1 MALVPRLGLRQA
13 HSMIMTPQLQQA
25 IKLLQ
30 LSNLELS
37 DYVERELEQNPLLER
52 EDTDGHND
60 SAEPQEDRNTGA
72 DATACDTD
80 MGENGDGGDGGG
92 DRNEMSPGD
101 AFDNDT
107 TFSDSPAEP
116 DSRELVDNESIA
128 LEHDAGL
135 DADYENVW
143 SGNSGADAA
152 PAMEADTLN
161 WQVRGAGGFDSDNP
175 VLENAPA
182 EETSLRDHL
191 LEQINVDLT
200 DPVDLMIAVYMVDS
214 LDDAGYLTVTVE
226 DIASMLGCPLDLVE
240 HTLQS
245 IQRFDPTGVFARNL
259 SECLALQ
266 LKELDRYDPAMQALV
281 ENLGI
286 LAKREFK
293 TLRRLCGVDNE
304 DISEMVKEIQ
314 ELNPKP
320 AMTFDH
326 SIAQAVIPD
335 VSVRRGKDRS
345 WFIEVNSDTLPRV
358 LVNNRYHTEINSK
371 KMRGKDKVYIA
382 ECYQSANWLVK
393 ALHQRVQTIMK
404 VAAEIVR
411 HQEAF
416 LEKGVQYL
424 RPLVL
429 REISEALDIHES
441 TVSRVTN
448 NKYIATPR
456 GIFELKYFFTFA
468 LGANTESKTSS
479 AEAVRFQ
486 IKNMVDAESL
496 DNILSD
502 DKIVNILRNEGVNI
516 ARRTVAKYRE
526 AMHIPSS
533 VQRRRQKMLRA

>member
-1 MALVPRLGLRQA
+1 MALVPRLDLRQVQ
-13 HSMIMTPQLQQA
+13 SLVMTPQLQQA

-60 SAEPQEDRNTGA
+60 SAEPQEDRNTEA
-72 DATACDTD
+72 ASDATAGDTD
-80 MGENGDGGDGGG
+80 IGENVGGDG
-92 DRNEMSPGD
+92 NEISPGE

-107 TFSDSPAEP
+107 TFGDAPAEP
-116 DSRELVDNESIA
+116 DSRELVDNESIE
-128 LEHDAGL
+128 LDHDAGL

-143 SGNSGADAA
+143 SGDSGADAA

-175 VLENAPA
+175 ALENAPA
-182 EETSLRDHL
+182 EEISLRDHL
-191 LEQINVDLT
+191 LEQINVDLS
-200 DPVDLMIAVYMVDS
+200 DPVDRMIAVYMVDS

-226 DIASMLGCPLDLVE
+226 DVASMLGCPLDRVE
-240 HTLQS
+240 HTLQTV
-245 IQRFDPTGVFARNL
+245 QKFDPAGVFARNL

-281 ENLGI
+281 ENLDI

-314 ELNPKP
+314 ALNPKP
-320 AMTFDH
+320 AMAFDH
-326 SIAQAVIPD
+326 SVAQAVTPD
-335 VSVRRGKDRS
+335 VSVRRGKDGS

-371 KMRGKDKVYIA
+371 KMREKDKVYIA

-393 ALHQRVQTIMK
+393 ALHQRAQTIMK

-411 HQEAF
+411 HQEEF

-468 LGANTESKTSS
+468 LGENTEGESSS

-486 IKNMVDAESL
+486 IKNMIDAESL
-496 DNILSD
+496 DNVLSD
-502 DKIVNILRNEGVNI
+502 DKIVNILRNEGVDI

-533 VQRRRQKMLRA
+533 VQRRREKTLHA

>member
-1 MALVPRLGLRQA
+1 MALVPRLDLRQVQ
-13 HSMIMTPQLQQA
+13 SLVMTPQLQQA

-60 SAEPQEDRNTGA
+60 RAEPQEDRNTEA
-72 DATACDTD
+72 ASDATAGDT
-80 MGENGDGGDGGG
+80 ETAGDG
-92 DRNEMSPGD
+92 NEISPGD

-107 TFSDSPAEP
+107 TFSDAPAEP
-116 DSRELVDNESIA
+116 DSRELVDNDSIA
-128 LEHDAGL
+128 LDHDAGL

-143 SGNSGADAA
+143 SGDSGADAA

-175 VLENAPA
+175 ALENAPA
-182 EETSLRDHL
+182 EEISLRDHL
-191 LEQINVDLT
+191 LEQINVDLA
-200 DPVDLMIAVYMVDS
+200 DPVDRMIAVYMVDS
-214 LDDAGYLTVTVE
+214 LDDAGYLTVTIE
-226 DIASMLGCPLDLVE
+226 DVASMLGCPLNRVE

-245 IQRFDPTGVFARNL
+245 VQRFDPAGVFARDL

-281 ENLGI
+281 ENLDI

-293 TLRRLCGVDNE
+293 KLQRLCGVDNE

-314 ELNPKP
+314 ALNPKP
-320 AMTFDH
+320 AMAFDH
-326 SIAQAVIPD
+326 SVAQAVTPD
-335 VSVRRGKDRS
+335 VSVRRGKDGS
-345 WFIEVNSDTLPRV
+345 WLIEVNSDTLPRV
-358 LVNNRYHTEINSK
+358 LVNNRYHTEINRKS
-371 KMRGKDKVYIA
+371 MREKDKVYIA

-393 ALHQRVQTIMK
+393 ALHQRAQTIMK

-411 HQEAF
+411 HQEKF

-468 LGANTESKTSS
+468 LGENSGGETSS

-486 IKNMVDAESL
+486 IKNLIEAEAL
-496 DNILSD
+496 DNVLSD
-502 DKIVNILRNEGVNI
+502 DKIVSILRNEGVDI

-533 VQRRRQKMLRA
+533 VQRRREKTLHA

>member
-1 MALVPRLGLRQA
+1 MALVPRLDLRQVQ
-13 HSMIMTPQLQQA
+13 SLVMTPQLQQA

-60 SAEPQEDRNTGA
+60 GAEPQEDRNTIA
-72 DATACDTD
+72 DSDATAGDTD
-80 MGENGDGGDGGG
+80 MGDGMGGDG
-92 DRNEMSPGD
+92 NEISAGD

-107 TFSDSPAEP
+107 TFSDAPAEP

-128 LEHDAGL
+128 LDHDAGL

-143 SGNSGADAA
+143 SGDSGGDAA
-152 PAMEADTLN
+152 PAIEADTLN
-161 WQVRGAGGFDSDNP
+161 WQVRGAGGFDSENP
-175 VLENAPA
+175 ALENAPA
-182 EETSLRDHL
+182 EEISLRDHL
-191 LEQINVDLT
+191 LEQVNVDLS
-200 DPVDLMIAVYMVDS
+200 DPVDRMIAVYMVDS
-214 LDDAGYLTVTVE
+214 LDEAGYLTVSVE
-226 DIASMLGCPLDLVE
+226 DVASMLGCPLDRVE

-245 IQRFDPTGVFARNL
+245 VQQFDPAGVFARNL

-266 LKELDRYDPAMQALV
+266 LKELVRYDPAMQALV
-281 ENLGI
+281 ENLDI

-293 TLRRLCGVDNE
+293 KLRRLCGVDNE

-314 ELNPKP
+314 ALNPKP
-320 AMTFDH
+320 AMAFDH
-326 SIAQAVIPD
+326 SVAQAVTPD
-335 VSVRRGKDRS
+335 VSVRRGKDGS
-345 WFIEVNSDTLPRV
+345 WLIEVNSDTLPRV

-371 KMRGKDKVYIA
+371 LLREKDKVYIA

-393 ALHQRVQTIMK
+393 ALHQRAQTIMK

-468 LGANTESKTSS
+468 LGENTEGESSS

-486 IKNMVDAESL
+486 IKNMIEAESL
-496 DNILSD
+496 DNVLSD
-502 DKIVNILRNEGVNI
+502 DKIVNILRNEGVDI

-533 VQRRRQKMLRA
+533 VQRRREKTLHA

>member
-1 MALVPRLGLRQA
+1 MALVPRLDLRQVQ
-13 HSMIMTPQLQQA
+13 SLVMTPQLQQA

-60 SAEPQEDRNTGA
+60 GAEPQEDRNTGSESDTA
-72 DATACDTD
+72 TDDTDAGGDATDVATGDTFD
-80 MGENGDGGDGGG
+80 SD
-92 DRNEMSPGD
+92 STFGD
-101 AFDNDT
+101 A
-107 TFSDSPAEP
+107 PAEP

-143 SGNSGADAA
+143 SGDSGADAT
-152 PAMEADTLN
+152 PAMETDTLN

-175 VLENAPA
+175 ALENAPA
-182 EETSLRDHL
+182 EEISLRDHL
-191 LEQINVDLT
+191 LEQINVDLL
-200 DPVDLMIAVYMVDS
+200 DPADRMIAVYMVDS
-214 LDDAGYLTVTVE
+214 LDDAGYLTVTTE
-226 DIASMLGCPLDLVE
+226 DIASMLGSPLDRVE
-240 HTLQS
+240 RTLQS
-245 IQRFDPTGVFARNL
+245 VQRFDPAGAFARDL
-259 SECLALQ
+259 SECIALQ
-266 LKELDRYDPAMQALV
+266 LRELDRYDPAMQALV
-281 ENLGI
+281 ENLDV
-286 LAKREFK
+286 LAKRDFK

-304 DISEMVKEIQ
+304 DIAEMVKEIQ
-314 ELNPKP
+314 ALNPKP

-326 SIAQAVIPD
+326 SVAQAVTPD
-335 VSVRRGKDRS
+335 VSVRRSKDGS

-358 LVNNRYHTEINSK
+358 LVNNRYHTEISSQSL
-371 KMRGKDKVYIA
+371 REKDKVYIA

-393 ALHQRVQTIMK
+393 ALHQRAQTIMK

-424 RPLVL
+424 KPLVL

-456 GIFELKYFFTFA
+456 GIYELKYFFTFA
-468 LGANTESKTSS
+468 LGENSEGEAAS

-486 IKNMVDAESL
+486 IKNLIDAESL
-496 DNILSD
+496 DNVLSD
-502 DKIVNILRNEGVNI
+502 DKIVSILRNEGVDI

-533 VQRRRQKMLRA
+533 VQRRREKTLHA

>member
-1 MALVPRLGLRQA
+1 MALVPRLDLRQVQ
-13 HSMIMTPQLQQA
+13 SLVMTPQLQQA

-37 DYVERELEQNPLLER
+37 EYVERELEQNPLLER

-60 SAEPQEDRNTGA
+60 SAEPQEDRNTTS
-72 DATACDTD
+72 DSATGDTAGTD
-80 MGENGDGGDGGG
+80 MGGEDI
-92 DRNEMSPGD
+92 EMSPGD
-101 AFDNDT
+101 VFDNDT
-107 TFSDSPAEP
+107 TFGDAPAEP

-143 SGNSGADAA
+143 SGDSGADAA

-175 VLENAPA
+175 ALENAPA
-182 EETSLRDHL
+182 EEISLRDHL
-191 LEQINVDLT
+191 LEQINVDLS
-200 DPVDLMIAVYMVDS
+200 DPIDRMIAVYMVDS
-214 LDDAGYLTVTVE
+214 LDEAGYLTVSVE
-226 DIASMLGCPLDLVE
+226 DVASMLGCPLDHVE
-240 HTLQS
+240 HTLHAVQG
-245 IQRFDPTGVFARNL
+245 FDPAGVFARDL

-281 ENLGI
+281 ENLDI
-286 LAKREFK
+286 LAKRDFK

-304 DISEMVKEIQ
+304 DISEMIKEIQ
-314 ELNPKP
+314 ALNPKP
-320 AMTFDH
+320 AMAFDH
-326 SIAQAVIPD
+326 SVAQAVTPD
-335 VSVRRGKDRS
+335 VSVRRGKDGS
-345 WFIEVNSDTLPRV
+345 WLVEVNSDTLPRV
-358 LVNNRYHTEINSK
+358 LVNNRYYTEIKSQS
-371 KMRGKDKVYIA
+371 MREKDKVYIA

-393 ALHQRVQTIMK
+393 ALHQRAQTIMK

-411 HQEAF
+411 HQEEF

-468 LGANTESKTSS
+468 LGENSEGESSS

-486 IKNMVDAESL
+486 IKNLIEAESL
-496 DNILSD
+496 DNVLSD
-502 DKIVNILRNEGVNI
+502 DKIVSILRNEGVDI

-526 AMHIPSS
+526 SMRIPSS
-533 VQRRRQKMLRA
+533 VQRRREKSLHA

>member
-1 MALVPRLGLRQA
+1 MALVPRLDLRQVQ
-13 HSMIMTPQLQQA
+13 SLVMTPQLQQA

-60 SAEPQEDRNTGA
+60 IAEPQEDRNTKA
-72 DATACDTD
+72 DSDATAGDAD
-80 MGENGDGGDGGG
+80 MGEAVARDG
-92 DRNEMSPGD
+92 NEISPGD

-107 TFSDSPAEP
+107 TFGDAPAEP
-116 DSRELVDNESIA
+116 DSRELVDNECIS

-135 DADYENVW
+135 DTDYENVW
-143 SGNSGADAA
+143 SGDSDAA

-161 WQVRGAGGFDSDNP
+161 WQVHGAGGFDSDNP
-175 VLENAPA
+175 ALENAPA
-182 EETSLRDHL
+182 EEISLRDHL
-191 LEQINVDLT
+191 LEQINVDIS
-200 DPVDLMIAVYMVDS
+200 DPVDRMIAVYMVDS

-226 DIASMLGCPLDLVE
+226 DSASMLGCPLDRVE

-245 IQRFDPTGVFARNL
+245 VQQFDPAGVFARNL

-266 LKELDRYDPAMQALV
+266 LKELDRYDPAMQSLV
-281 ENLGI
+281 ENLDI

-314 ELNPKP
+314 ALNPKP

-326 SIAQAVIPD
+326 SVAQAVTPD
-335 VSVRRGKDRS
+335 VSVRRGKDGS

-371 KMRGKDKVYIA
+371 RMREKDKVYIA
-382 ECYQSANWLVK
+382 EFYQSANWLVK
-393 ALHQRVQTIMK
+393 ALHQRAQTIMK

-411 HQEAF
+411 HQEGF

-441 TVSRVTN
+441 TVSRVTK

-468 LGANTESKTSS
+468 LGEHTEGESSS

-486 IKNMVDAESL
+486 IKNMIDAESL
-496 DNILSD
+496 NNVLSD
-502 DKIVNILRNEGVNI
+502 DKIVNILRNEGVDI

-533 VQRRRQKMLRA
+533 VQRRREKTLHA